1 MSDFP
6 HRRPVI
12 DRDTQLSLAVNARA
26 SQNAALDAVMVAVAR
41 GAPRSSLWRSSG
53 SGCGGDRRDQR
64 AAALA
69 GGAAL
74 LALGIGQCVGMLL
87 PRARPNEVLP
97 SAHLRIAHAPDT
109 SFPSDHAIL
118 TFAVA
123 VGVCR
128 VHRTL
133 RAVLLVLACWTAVTR
148 VFVGVHYPGDA
159 LGGAVLGA
167 AVMAAVW
174 RVHARPPVATG
185 LDGSF
190 AWLRRV
196 RVAAP

>member
-1 MSDFP
+1 M
-6 HRRPVI
+6 I
-12 DRDTQLSLAVNARA
+12 DLDTQLFLAVNARA
-26 SQNAALDAVMVAVAR
+26 GHNAALDAVMIAVAR
-41 GAPRSSLWRSSG
+41 DAPAVFALTLVGLWLRW
-53 SGCGGDRRDQR
+53 RPRDQR

-74 LALGIGQCVGMLL
+74 LALGIGQLAGMLL
-87 PRARPNEVLP
+87 PRARPYEVLP
-97 SAHLRIAHAPDT
+97 SAHLLISHAPDT

-133 RAVLLVLACWTAVTR
+133 GAVLLLVACWTAVAR

-167 AVMAAVW
+167 AVMEAVW
-174 RVHARPPVATG
+174 RVHARPPVAAA
-185 LDGSF
+185 LDGIF